1 MIKKVLPLLWIITG
15 ASLLLYSFTQVDLS
29 LTLSQ
34 VSIWQGIQKF
44 FQYIGYF
51 NRPLST
57 YIFLVIV
64 ASMFALYGLTLRL
77 VHKNLIERKTV
88 LKIVISLAVILFL
101 AYNAFSYDLFNYIFD
116 AKILAHYGQNPY
128 EHKALDYSGDPML
141 SFMHWTHRVYPY
153 GPIWLLITVPIYF
166 IGFGYFLVTFYLFK
180 LLMAL
185 SFIGSALLIEKIA
198 KKTGVNPM
206 LAVAAF
212 ALNPLVLIE
221 SLVSAHNDIVMIVFA
236 LLALLMYL
244 EKKYIKSLLF
254 IVISIAIKYATALII
269 PAILIREKFKK
280 NPDVF
285 YYALILS
292 MGATVVLASS
302 RTNFQ
307 PWYLLYMLPFAAF
320 VQNKYFVA
328 IPVFIVSFFALMQY
342 VPYLYLGNWNPPVPQ
357 ILSYLL
363 YGSLIGSVILVFAWK
378 VLKRN

>member
-185 SFIGSALLIEKIA
+185 SFIGSALLIGKIA

>member
-1 MIKKVLPLLWIITG
+1 
-15 ASLLLYSFTQVDLS
+15 
-29 LTLSQ
+29 
-34 VSIWQGIQKF
+34 
-44 FQYIGYF
+44 
-51 NRPLST
+51 
-57 YIFLVIV
+57 
-64 ASMFALYGLTLRL
+64 
-77 VHKNLIERKTV
+77 
-88 LKIVISLAVILFL
+88 
-101 AYNAFSYDLFNYIFD
+101 
-116 AKILAHYGQNPY
+116 
-128 EHKALDYSGDPML
+128 
-141 SFMHWTHRVYPY
+141 
-153 GPIWLLITVPIYF
+153 
-166 IGFGYFLVTFYLFK
+166 
-180 LLMAL
+180 
-185 SFIGSALLIEKIA
+185 
-198 KKTGVNPM
+198 M

>member
-1 MIKKVLPLLWIITG
+1 MGRLLLVLWIIS
-15 ASLLLYSFTQVDLS
+15 AIALLLYSFTQVDLS

-34 VSIWQGIQKF
+34 VSIWQGIQKS

-57 YIFLVIV
+57 YIFITIIGV
-64 ASMFALYGLTLRL
+64 MFALYGLTLKL
-77 VHKNLIERKTV
+77 VQKNLIERKT
-88 LKIVISLAVILFL
+88 LFIIVVFLSVILFF

>member
-1 MIKKVLPLLWIITG
+1 MGRLLLVLWIIS
-15 ASLLLYSFTQVDLS
+15 AIALLLYSFTQVDLS

-34 VSIWQGIQKF
+34 VSIWQGIQKS

-57 YIFLVIV
+57 YIFITIIGV
-64 ASMFALYGLTLRL
+64 MFALYGLTLKL
-77 VHKNLIERKTV
+77 VQKNLIERKT
-88 LKIVISLAVILFL
+88 LFIIVVFLSVILFF

-206 LAVAAF
+206 FAVAAF